1 MLKEQV
7 AVITGAGRGIGAEIA
22 KALAKNH
29 ANIAIV
35 DYSEKNAVRDTIA
48 EIESLGVKVK
58 YYQCDVSNYEKTK
71 EVVDSVAKEFG
82 KIDILVNNAG
92 VTADKILLRM
102 EEADWDRVLDINLKG
117 SFNMTKHA
125 TVHMMRK
132 KYGRIVNIS
141 SVVALMGNVGQANYV
156 ASKAGLIGL
165 TKTVAKEFGGKNIT
179 VNAIAPGYIKTAM
192 TDALSEDVRN
202 SMLKMVPL
210 GYLGEVKDIANAVL
224 FLVSESA
231 RYITGVTLKVDGG
244 MYI

>member
-35 DYSEKNAVRDTIA
+35 DYSDKESATETIA
-48 EIESLGVKVK
+48 QIEKMGVKVS
-58 YYQCDVSNYEKTK
+58 YYQCDVSNFQKTK
-71 EVVDSVAKEFG
+71 EVVDSIVKEFG

-92 VTADKILLRM
+92 ITADKLLLRM

-117 SFNMTKHA
+117 SFNMTKHTA
-125 TVHMMRK
+125 AYMMRK

-156 ASKAGLIGL
+156 SSKAGLIGL

-179 VNAIAPGYIKTAM
+179 VNAIAPGYIQTAM
-192 TDALSEDVRN
+192 TDALSEDVKN
-202 SMLKMVPL
+202 TMLKMVPL
-210 GYLGEVKDIANAVL
+210 GYFGEVEDIANAVL
-224 FLVSESA
+224 FLVSKSA